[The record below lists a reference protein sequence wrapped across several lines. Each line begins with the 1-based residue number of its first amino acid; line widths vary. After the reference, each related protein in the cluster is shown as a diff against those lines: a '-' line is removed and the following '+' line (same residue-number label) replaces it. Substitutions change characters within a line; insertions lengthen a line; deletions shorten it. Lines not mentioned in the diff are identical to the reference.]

1 MRLWPRVPAWVG
13 WTLLAVLVVGA
24 VATRVLYVRAQSY
37 TELADLLEV
46 SLVTGESETSA
57 WAEAQRDRV
66 VMASQ
71 LVAGRDWRDPAAV
84 RDVARLLDGLVDAMR
99 RRGAVGAV
107 AAIDENGKVI
117 TTARAGTLELP
128 PPSVWDT
135 SSTAAATGSRR
146 CGPRLCVVFREPVHW
161 ASGTG
166 WMVLWVAVDDDT
178 FRALNPATR
187 QNRTGRTSLV
197 ARIDDSLAVLA
208 SRSNAA
214 RPVPRML
221 AWESVPPH
229 VGDALAGRATKGHGP
244 GLFGADAIYAAAP
257 VQGTPWAVV
266 RELES
271 AEVLHNVD
279 LALAIEET
287 ILVALF
293 LSVVFLI
300 RNRVRA
306 VRQRRTSE
314 LTQLRAD
321 FVSSVSHELRT
332 PLAQIRM
339 FAELLRKGSMRTP
352 EDADRALRIIEKEA
366 SRLTILVD
374 NILNYTRLR
383 KRSERVPTH
392 PAYVTGEVRQAIESF
407 GPLSAERG
415 VTIVPEIEPDL
426 WATVDSLAL
435 RQVLVNFLENAAKYG
450 PRGQKLT
457 VGAKGIDDV
466 VRVWVDDQGPG
477 IPPSE
482 REKVWRAFY
491 RRREAVDAGATG
503 AGIGLAVVRELVL
516 QHGGRVEVTDAP
528 NGGARFVADLPRAE
542 VPVNALDLM
551 TTGERPIATA
561 GVGVGG
567 RGSAVSA
574 DP

>member
-1 MRLWPRVPAWVG
+1 MKRWLRVSSWLG
-13 WTLLAVLVVGA
+13 WTLLGALVVAA
-24 VATRVLYVRAQSY
+24 VTARVLYVRAESFR
-37 TELADLLEV
+37 ELEDLLEV
-46 SLVTGESETSA
+46 SLVTGASETGA

-71 LVAGRDWRDPAAV
+71 LVTGRDPRDPAAAREV
-84 RDVARLLDGLVDAMR
+84 GRLLDGLVDAMH
-99 RRGAVGAV
+99 RRGTVGAA
-107 AAIDENGKVI
+107 AAIDESGHAVA
-117 TTARAGTLELP
+117 TASAGGLEP
-128 PPSVWDT
+128 PTAGAWAT
-135 SSTAAATGSRR
+135 SSTADVIGTSR
-146 CGPRLCVVFREPVHW
+146 CGDRVCVLVREPVRW

-166 WMVLWVAVDDDT
+166 WMVLWVAVDDET

-187 QNRTGRTSLV
+187 QNRSGRTSLI

-208 SRSNAA
+208 SRSNAS
-214 RPVPRML
+214 RTVPRVL
-221 AWESVPPH
+221 PWAKVPAQ
-229 VGDALAGRATKGHGP
+229 VRAALGGRATKGHAP
-244 GLFGADAIYAAAP
+244 GLFGTDAIYAAAP
-257 VQGTPWAVV
+257 VRGTPWAIV
-266 RELES
+266 RELGV
-271 AEVLHNVD
+271 AEVMHNVN
-279 LALAIEET
+279 LALLIEET

-293 LSVVFLI
+293 LSLVFLI

-306 VRQRRTSE
+306 VRERRTSE

-339 FAELLRKGSMRTP
+339 FAELMRKGSMRTA
-352 EDADRALRIIEKEA
+352 EDSDRALRIIEKEA

-407 GPLSAERG
+407 GPLSSERG

-482 REKVWRAFY
+482 RDKVWRAFY

-516 QHGGRVEVTDAP
+516 QHGGHVEVADAP
-528 NGGARFVADLPRAE
+528 NGGARFIADLPRAE
-542 VPVNALDLM
+542 VPENALDLM
-551 TTGERPIATA
+551 TTGERPIAT
-561 GVGVGG
+561 GG
-567 RGSAVSA
+567 QLPVASGK
-574 DP
+574 

>member
-13 WTLLAVLVVGA
+13 WALLGALVVGA
-24 VATRVLYVRAQSY
+24 VTARVLYVRAQSF

-57 WAEAQRDRV
+57 WADAQRDRV

-71 LVAGRDWRDPAAV
+71 LIAGHDWRDPEAA
-84 RDVARLLDGLVDAMR
+84 RDVTRLLDGLVDAMR
-99 RRGAVGAV
+99 RRGALGAV
-107 AAIDENGKVI
+107 AAIDETGRIV
-117 TTARAGTLELP
+117 ARASSGDLVVP
-128 PPSVWDT
+128 PPAAWDT
-135 SSTAAATGSRR
+135 SSTGTATGTRR
-146 CGPRLCVVFREPVHW
+146 CGTRICVVFREPVRW
-161 ASGTG
+161 TSGSG

-187 QNRTGRTSLV
+187 QNRSGRTSLV
-197 ARIDDSLAVLA
+197 ARLDDSLAVLA
-208 SRSNAA
+208 SRSNSS
-214 RPVPRML
+214 RPVPRL
-221 AWESVPPH
+221 LPWTSVPSQ
-229 VGDALAGRATKGHGP
+229 VGDALAGRATKGHAP
-244 GLFGADAIYAAAP
+244 GLFGTDAIYAAAP
-257 VQGTPWAVV
+257 VRGTPWAIV
-266 RELES
+266 RELETS
-271 AEVLHNVD
+271 EVMHNVNV
-279 LALAIEET
+279 ALSIEET

-306 VRQRRTSE
+306 VRQRRTTE
-314 LTQLRAD
+314 ITQLRAD

-339 FAELLRKGSMRTP
+339 FAELMRKGSMRTP
-352 EDADRALRIIEKEA
+352 EDSDRALRIIEKEA

-415 VTIVPEIEPDL
+415 VTILPEIEPDL

-457 VGAKGIDDV
+457 VGAKGMDEV

-477 IPPSE
+477 IPASE

-542 VPVNALDLM
+542 VPENALDLM
-551 TTGERPIATA
+551 TTGERPVAA
-561 GVGVGG
+561 A
-567 RGSAVSA
+567 R
-574 DP
+574 